1 MAAEPVP
8 RQLDPVSQFRLDG
21 RVALVTGASSGLGR
35 RFAQV
40 LRAAGAEVAV
50 SARRLDR
57 LESLAANDPL
67 VHPITCDLSDP
78 REGDGLVAQVIETCG
93 RIDIVV
99 NNAGIN
105 DVGPAVDES
114 VELFQS
120 VVTLNLVA
128 PFTVACAAA
137 RWMLREGVGGSIV
150 NIASILGV
158 VGIGSVPE
166 AGYAASKGGLVNL
179 TRELA
184 AQWAAKGIR
193 VNALAPGFFPTDLT
207 VDMFDTESGAAY
219 LRRRTPMRRGGEPHE
234 LDGALLFL
242 ASDASSYVT
251 GQVIVVDGGWT
262 AI

>member
-1 MAAEPVP
+1 MVAEAAD
-8 RQLDPVSQFRLDG
+8 RQLDPVAQFRLDG

-40 LRAAGAEVAV
+40 LRAAGAEVVV
-50 SARRLDR
+50 SARRLER
-57 LESLAANDPL
+57 LQELAADDAH
-67 VHPITCDLSDP
+67 VHPVMCDLSDP
-78 REGDGLVAQVIETCG
+78 HQGNRLVEQVIETCD

-105 DVGPAVDES
+105 DVGPAVEES

-128 PFTVACAAA
+128 PFVVACAAA
-137 RWMLREGVGGSIV
+137 RWMLREGVQGSIV

-158 VGIGSVPE
+158 VGIGSLPE

-184 AQWAAKGIR
+184 AQWAVDGIR

-207 VDMFDTESGAAY
+207 ADMFDSERGAAY
-219 LRRRTPMRRGGEPHE
+219 LRRRTPMRRGGEHHE

-251 GQVIVVDGGWT
+251 GQVVVVDGGWT